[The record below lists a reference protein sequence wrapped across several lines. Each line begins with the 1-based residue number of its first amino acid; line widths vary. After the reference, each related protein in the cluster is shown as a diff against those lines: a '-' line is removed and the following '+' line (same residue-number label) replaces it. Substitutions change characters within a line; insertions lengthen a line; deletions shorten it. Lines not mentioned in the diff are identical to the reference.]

1 MDVITVRRSHLLSGL
16 AALAAVAA
24 IVFWAP
30 WTEARGGRTI
40 QVGNLRVT
48 CGPDQQ
54 PMVRQMVAQGEQY
67 GVECVNPNLVTMPGY
82 APGSNLVPVSN
93 VSQNPGFAA
102 PAVYSRPA
110 PVRTSAPVARTTSGS
125 SSTRQEPA
133 REEGRSWTKTA
144 MIIGGSTGAGAGVG
158 GIVGGKKGALIGA
171 AIGGGSA
178 AIYEAIKRK

>member
-16 AALAAVAA
+16 AALVAVAA

-82 APGSNLVPVSN
+82 VPVSN
-93 VSQNPGFAA
+93 VTQNPGFAS

-110 PVRTSAPVARTTSGS
+110 PVRTSAPVARSTSAS
-125 SSTRQEPA
+125 SSRQEPA
-133 REEGRSWTKTA
+133 REEGRSWKKTA
-144 MIIGGSTGAGAGVG
+144 LIIGGSTGAGAGVG

-178 AIYEAIKRK
+178 AIYEAIKRKD